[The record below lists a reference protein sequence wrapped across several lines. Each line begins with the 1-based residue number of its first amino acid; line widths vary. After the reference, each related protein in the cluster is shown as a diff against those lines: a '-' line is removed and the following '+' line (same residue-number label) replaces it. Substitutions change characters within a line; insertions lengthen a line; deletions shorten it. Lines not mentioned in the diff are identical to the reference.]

1 MNSSTGRLT
10 ERVYYLACSLYYGAI
25 FLRSLIIF
33 KDSPILSQVL
43 GLQLLWL
50 VLFLS
55 EPAISRRWSGYFPI
69 YLLFQTALV
78 FILLSRPGF
87 TDFFASLLPLLG
99 MQVMLRLKPII
110 GGVWIG
116 LCAILM
122 FLLLRETYGTVP
134 TIALALIYTAGN
146 VFFSTYSLATRRA
159 QTVGMKNQELAH
171 ELQETNH
178 QLETYSSQLAELG
191 VTRERNRLARE
202 LHDSVT
208 QTVFS
213 ITLSTQSALL
223 LLDRDPTQV
232 GSHLERLNQLARS
245 ALAEMQVLISELKPD
260 KSAKEGLVSLLHRHL
275 AGSRLPENLTVS
287 LEVEGDQRLE
297 FAEEQGLFHI
307 AEEALNNI
315 VKHAQT
321 AQAEIRLHLADPFW
335 MAIEDHGQGFDL
347 SQAEHSGRVGLSS
360 MRERAEEIGWDL
372 QVITSPGAG
381 TCIQVEKAPIREEQA

>member
-1 MNSSTGRLT
+1 
-10 ERVYYLACSLYYGAI
+10 
-25 FLRSLIIF
+25 
-33 KDSPILSQVL
+33 
-43 GLQLLWL
+43 
-50 VLFLS
+50 
-55 EPAISRRWSGYFPI
+55 
-69 YLLFQTALV
+69 
-78 FILLSRPGF
+78 
-87 TDFFASLLPLLG
+87 
-99 MQVMLRLKPII
+99 MLRLKPII

-122 FLLLRETYGTVP
+122 FLLLRGTYGTVP
-134 TIALALIYTAGN
+134 TFALALIYTAGN
-146 VFFSTYSLATRRA
+146 AFFSTYSLATRRA

-213 ITLSTQSALL
+213 MTLSTQSALL

-287 LEVEGDQRLE
+287 LEVEGDQHLE

-321 AQAEIRLHLADPFW
+321 AQAEIRLHLAEPFW
-335 MAIEDHGQGFDL
+335 MVIEDHGQGFNL
-347 SQAEHSGRVGLSS
+347 SQAEDSGRVGLSS